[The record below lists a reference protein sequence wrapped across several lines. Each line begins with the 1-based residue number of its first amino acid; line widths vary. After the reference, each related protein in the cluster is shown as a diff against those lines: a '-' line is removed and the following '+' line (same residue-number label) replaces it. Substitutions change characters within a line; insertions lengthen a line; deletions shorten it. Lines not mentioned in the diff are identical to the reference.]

1 MRRKTDK
8 YPYWAYGS
16 FREFKSEK
24 REYVKEALRVLSGD
38 GQRGIAFSP
47 AYEKLEQARKLLRE
61 ADELQSI
68 KNWGR

>member
-24 REYVKEALRVLSGD
+24 RQHVKEVVSVLRGD
-38 GQRGIAFSP
+38 GMCGIAFSP
-47 AYEKLEQARKLLRE
+47 AYEKIEQALKLLDE
-61 ADELQSI
+61 AEKIQSI
-68 KNWGR
+68 KSWGN